1 MVRHAVAKTP
11 NVRFEDRLFHVLSYA
26 RDVLLDAAALNG
38 PSRSVTS
45 LSLSTLT
52 KTASLYTAQRT
63 YSTTSL
69 VPRSPIPSRPYVGAR
84 TASTAGR
91 SPLSLADAIAL
102 TKRLLQEGG
111 YNSPDHALS
120 QTQLRP
126 RLVEAVGSK
135 ARKDPLDPQS
145 VSLIS
150 DVVRMGESEGWL
162 ERCDYGKS
170 GTERMYLK
178 VSKPDTVVEVST
190 APTSSRVPALSE
202 ASKPDH
208 TQEPSKPGRLRT
220 LQIKQCLKD
229 AHLYSPKDV
238 RELFFEALREIAP
251 NLSSA
256 PMTAGRVLGKAL
268 KRAKEVAA
276 AQNVSFQNWSHAAD
290 GMLNT
295 ALAAGVLLGHEGGI
309 LNPSARTEMVSA
321 IDTVHLVDRCESFML
336 KYVIKALGDITVRD
350 RTALAFALFKEAPSK
365 TEVFEMQQR
374 VDELLALLQGEVTEG
389 KDGLFRIDEDSKGE
403 TLAVAAQA

>member
-1 MVRHAVAKTP
+1 M
-11 NVRFEDRLFHVLSYA
+11 
-26 RDVLLDAAALNG
+26 
-38 PSRSVTS
+38 
-45 LSLSTLT
+45 
-52 KTASLYTAQRT
+52 
-63 YSTTSL
+63 
-69 VPRSPIPSRPYVGAR
+69 
-84 TASTAGR
+84 
-91 SPLSLADAIAL
+91 
-102 TKRLLQEGG
+102 
-111 YNSPDHALS
+111 
-120 QTQLRP
+120 
-126 RLVEAVGSK
+126 EAVGSK